1 MWCGI
6 PRSNRGPLGAQPAS
20 QTAAADLALVFWP
33 LPRVPILLMLYEA
46 DAAEGFEAQ
55 AQMLFDTQIGAYLDL
70 ESSLFLVEKL
80 IERLISDQ

>member
-1 MWCGI
+1 M
-6 PRSNRGPLGAQPAS
+6 
-20 QTAAADLALVFWP
+20 F
-33 LPRVPILLMLYEA
+33 YEA
-46 DAAEGFEAQ
+46 DAAEDFEAQ